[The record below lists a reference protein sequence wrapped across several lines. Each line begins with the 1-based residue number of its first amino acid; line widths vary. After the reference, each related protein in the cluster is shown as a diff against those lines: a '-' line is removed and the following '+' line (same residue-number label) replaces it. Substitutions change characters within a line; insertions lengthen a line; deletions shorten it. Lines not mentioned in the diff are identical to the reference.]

1 MLCLVSASVSKVER
15 AMDPRSLAMPDD
27 RHIKL
32 CQDWAHST
40 TSVSYEDT
48 GALQSQAQVLVQA
61 SIAQSICSQ
70 GARIGSWLLLL
81 LGMALFPLL
90 PMCAAEAEAVSVD
103 AVTSAA
109 VIEKAPLRS
118 NYGLHFSA
126 DKLQERVQMLES
138 ISDEIRLDNTP
149 HDALTAEDLLDSV
162 QGTENDGL
170 FLGRN
175 ANDVRQDTKQ
185 MAAAAAAQ
193 NTPLVDPVTGYDSA
207 NYHVFNPKFA
217 IKSWIMDPAF
227 SGFAGYFL
235 QPADYGQSYIG
246 KITLEEYAEAWRH
259 YIADMPVNRKCHIF
273 SSKHRFTVYGKDC
286 LEVHNLERIEARAN
300 KEGMLSSVVLVQ
312 HLGDQIPDVVML
324 DFLSQRYKQL
334 QPQHSPI
341 QRLSL
346 LAGDLC
352 TLSSV
357 LSQDSYKCSLNWF
370 TAASDVFMVYK
381 QSRYNGSNIATIMF
395 GDEQYFN
402 NVQLPLVK
410 KRLATIRQRLGQLG
424 VADPTNIQPNP

>member
-1 MLCLVSASVSKVER
+1 
-15 AMDPRSLAMPDD
+15 MPYG

-32 CQDWAHST
+32 CRCYVRVEEGVSSHMGSEHLEARGEVMDHVSPT
-40 TSVSYEDT
+40 PTVLTSYKDGTSMRF
-48 GALQSQAQVLVQA
+48 L
-61 SIAQSICSQ
+61 
-70 GARIGSWLLLL
+70 GARMGSWCLVL
-81 LGMALFPLL
+81 LGLALSPLL
-90 PMCAAEAEAVSVD
+90 PLCAAEAEAVSVD
-103 AVTSAA
+103 AVTSAVVLEGDPVSA
-109 VIEKAPLRS
+109 Q
-118 NYGLHFSA
+118 YGLHFSERE
-126 DKLQERVQMLES
+126 LQKRVQLLES
-138 ISDEIRLDNTP
+138 ISDEIRLDNTAY
-149 HDALTAEDLLDSV
+149 DTLTAEDLLDSIN
-162 QGTENDGL
+162 GSENDGL
-170 FLGRN
+170 FVGKN
-175 ANDVRQDTKQ
+175 ANDVRQDTKK
-185 MAAAAAAQ
+185 MAEAAAAQ

-217 IKSWIMDPAF
+217 IKSWITDPAF

-259 YIADMPVNRKCHIF
+259 YIADMPVNRKCYVF

-300 KEGMLSSVVLVQ
+300 KDGMLSSVVLVQ

-334 QPQHSPI
+334 QPQHSPM
-341 QRLSL
+341 QHLSS

-352 TLSSV
+352 TLSRL
-357 LSQDSYKCSLNWF
+357 LSQDRYKCTLHWF
-370 TAASDVFMVYK
+370 TAASDVFMIYK

-410 KRLATIRQRLGQLG
+410 KRLATIRQRLGQIG
-424 VADPTNIQPNP
+424 VEDPTERKPNP

>member
-1 MLCLVSASVSKVER
+1 
-15 AMDPRSLAMPDD
+15 MPYG

-32 CQDWAHST
+32 CCCTHGVASESSHMVVKNAAFQGKAVAT
-40 TSVSYEDT
+40 ILPTLSVQPPYEVFKLIRSLFAVV
-48 GALQSQAQVLVQA
+48 GQV
-61 SIAQSICSQ
+61 
-70 GARIGSWLLLL
+70 GSLL
-81 LGMALFPLL
+81 LGAALFLLL

-109 VIEKAPLRS
+109 VLEKAPLRS

-170 FLGRN
+170 FLGKN
-175 ANDVRQDTKQ
+175 TNDVRQDTKQ

-193 NTPLVDPVTGYDSA
+193 SSPLVDPVTGSDSA
-207 NYHVFNPKFA
+207 NYHVFNSKFA
-217 IKSWIMDPAF
+217 IKSWITDPAF

-259 YIADMPVNRKCHIF
+259 YIADMPVNRKCYVF
-273 SSKHRFTVYGKDC
+273 SSKRRFTVYGKDC

-300 KEGMLSSVVLVQ
+300 KDGMLSSVVLVQ
-312 HLGDQIPDVVML
+312 HLGDQIPDAVML

-334 QPQHSPI
+334 QPQHSPM
-341 QRLSL
+341 QHLSS

-352 TLSSV
+352 TLSRL
-357 LSQDSYKCSLNWF
+357 LSQDRYKCTLHWF
-370 TAASDVFMVYK
+370 TAASDVFMIYK

-410 KRLATIRQRLGQLG
+410 KRLATIRQRLGQIG
-424 VADPTNIQPNP
+424 VADPTNIQHNP

>member
-1 MLCLVSASVSKVER
+1 
-15 AMDPRSLAMPDD
+15 MPDD

-61 SIAQSICSQ
+61 STAQSICSQ

-90 PMCAAEAEAVSVD
+90 PMCVAEAEAVSVD

-109 VIEKAPLRS
+109 VLEKAPLRS

-175 ANDVRQDTKQ
+175 ANDERQDTKQ

-207 NYHVFNPKFA
+207 NYHVFNSKFA
-217 IKSWIMDPAF
+217 IKSWITDPAF

-259 YIADMPVNRKCHIF
+259 YIADMPVNRKCYVF

-300 KEGMLSSVVLVQ
+300 KDGMLSSVVLVQ

-334 QPQHSPI
+334 QPQHSPM
-341 QRLSL
+341 QHLSS

-352 TLSSV
+352 TLSRL
-357 LSQDSYKCSLNWF
+357 LSQDRYKCTLNWF

-395 GDEQYFN
+395 GDEQFFN

-410 KRLATIRQRLGQLG
+410 KRLAIIRQRLGQIG
-424 VADPTNIQPNP
+424 VADPTDIQPNP

>member
-61 SIAQSICSQ
+61 SIAQSICSL

-109 VIEKAPLRS
+109 VLEEDPLRS
-118 NYGLHFSA
+118 TYGLHFSE

-217 IKSWIMDPAF
+217 IKSWITDPAF

-259 YIADMPVNRKCHIF
+259 YIADMPVNRKCYVF

-300 KEGMLSSVVLVQ
+300 KDGMLSSVVLVQ

-334 QPQHSPI
+334 QPQHSPM
-341 QRLSL
+341 QHLSS
-346 LAGDLC
+346 LAEDLC
-352 TLSSV
+352 TLSRL
-357 LSQDSYKCSLNWF
+357 LSQDRYKCTLNWF

-395 GDEQYFN
+395 GDEQFFN

-410 KRLATIRQRLGQLG
+410 KRLATIRQRLGQIG
-424 VADPTNIQPNP
+424 VADPTNIQPTP

>member
-1 MLCLVSASVSKVER
+1 
-15 AMDPRSLAMPDD
+15 MPYG

-32 CQDWAHST
+32 CCCTHGVASESSHMVVKNAAFQGKAVAT
-40 TSVSYEDT
+40 ILPTLSVQPPYEVFKLIRSLFAVV
-48 GALQSQAQVLVQA
+48 GQV
-61 SIAQSICSQ
+61 
-70 GARIGSWLLLL
+70 GSLL
-81 LGMALFPLL
+81 LGAALFLLL

-109 VIEKAPLRS
+109 VLEKAPLRS
-118 NYGLHFSA
+118 TYGLHFSA

-170 FLGRN
+170 FLGKN
-175 ANDVRQDTKQ
+175 TNDVRQDTKQ

-193 NTPLVDPVTGYDSA
+193 SSPLVDPVTGSDSA
-207 NYHVFNPKFA
+207 NYHVFNSKFA
-217 IKSWIMDPAF
+217 IKSWITDPAF

-259 YIADMPVNRKCHIF
+259 YIADMPVNRKCYVF

-300 KEGMLSSVVLVQ
+300 KYGMLSSVVLVQ

-324 DFLSQRYKQL
+324 DFLSQRYKPL
-334 QPQHSPI
+334 QPQHSPM
-341 QRLSL
+341 QHLSS
-346 LAGDLC
+346 LAEDLC
-352 TLSSV
+352 TLSRL
-357 LSQDSYKCSLNWF
+357 LSQDRYKCTLNWF
-370 TAASDVFMVYK
+370 TAASDVFMIYK

-410 KRLATIRQRLGQLG
+410 KRLATIRQRLGQIG

>member
-1 MLCLVSASVSKVER
+1 
-15 AMDPRSLAMPDD
+15 MPYG

-32 CQDWAHST
+32 CCCTHGVASESSHMVVKNAAFQGKAVAT
-40 TSVSYEDT
+40 ILPTLSVQPPYEVFKLIRSLFAVV
-48 GALQSQAQVLVQA
+48 GQV
-61 SIAQSICSQ
+61 
-70 GARIGSWLLLL
+70 GSLL
-81 LGMALFPLL
+81 LGAALFLLL

-109 VIEKAPLRS
+109 VLEKAPLRS

-170 FLGRN
+170 FLGKN
-175 ANDVRQDTKQ
+175 TNDVRQDTKQ

-193 NTPLVDPVTGYDSA
+193 SSPLVDPVTGSDSA
-207 NYHVFNPKFA
+207 NYHVFNSKFA
-217 IKSWIMDPAF
+217 IKSWITDPAF

-259 YIADMPVNRKCHIF
+259 YIADMPVNRKCYVF

-300 KEGMLSSVVLVQ
+300 KDGMLSSVVLVQ

-324 DFLSQRYKQL
+324 DFLSQRYKPL
-334 QPQHSPI
+334 QPQHSPM
-341 QRLSL
+341 QHLSS
-346 LAGDLC
+346 LAEDLC
-352 TLSSV
+352 TLSRL
-357 LSQDSYKCSLNWF
+357 LSQDRYKCTLNWF
-370 TAASDVFMVYK
+370 TAASDVFMIYK

-410 KRLATIRQRLGQLG
+410 KRLATIRQRLGQIG

>member
-1 MLCLVSASVSKVER
+1 
-15 AMDPRSLAMPDD
+15 MPYG

-32 CQDWAHST
+32 CCCTHGVASESSHMVVKNAAFQGKAVAT
-40 TSVSYEDT
+40 ILPTLSVQPPYEVFKLIRSLFAVV
-48 GALQSQAQVLVQA
+48 GQV
-61 SIAQSICSQ
+61 
-70 GARIGSWLLLL
+70 GSLL
-81 LGMALFPLL
+81 LGAALFLLL

-109 VIEKAPLRS
+109 VLEKAPLRS

-170 FLGRN
+170 FLGKN
-175 ANDVRQDTKQ
+175 TNDVRQDTKQ

-193 NTPLVDPVTGYDSA
+193 SSPLVDPVTGSDSA
-207 NYHVFNPKFA
+207 NYHVFNSKFA
-217 IKSWIMDPAF
+217 IKSWITDPAF

-259 YIADMPVNRKCHIF
+259 YIADMPVNRKCYVF

-300 KEGMLSSVVLVQ
+300 KDGMLSSVVLVQ
-312 HLGDQIPDVVML
+312 HLGDQIPDAVML

-334 QPQHSPI
+334 QPQHSPM
-341 QRLSL
+341 QHLSS

-352 TLSSV
+352 TLSRL
-357 LSQDSYKCSLNWF
+357 LSQDRYKCTLHWF
-370 TAASDVFMVYK
+370 TAASDVFMIYK

-410 KRLATIRQRLGQLG
+410 KRLATIRQRLGQIG
-424 VADPTNIQPNP
+424 VADPTNIQHNP

>member
-1 MLCLVSASVSKVER
+1 MTL
-15 AMDPRSLAMPDD
+15 RSLAMPYG

-40 TSVSYEDT
+40 TSVSYEYT

-109 VIEKAPLRS
+109 VLEEDPLRS
-118 NYGLHFSA
+118 SYGLHFSA

-138 ISDEIRLDNTP
+138 ISDEIRLDNIP
-149 HDALTAEDLLDSV
+149 HDALTTEDLLDSV

-217 IKSWIMDPAF
+217 IKSWITDPAF

-259 YIADMPVNRKCHIF
+259 YIADMPVNRKCYVF
-273 SSKHRFTVYGKDC
+273 SSKRRFTVYGKDC

-312 HLGDQIPDVVML
+312 HLGDQIPTVVML
-324 DFLSQRYKQL
+324 DFLSQRYKQI
-334 QPQHSPI
+334 QPQHSPV
-341 QRLSL
+341 QNLSS

-352 TLSSV
+352 TLSSL
-357 LSQDSYKCSLNWF
+357 LSQDRYKCSLNWF
-370 TAASDVFMVYK
+370 TAASDVFMLYK

-410 KRLATIRQRLGQLG
+410 KRLATIRQRLGQIG
-424 VADPTNIQPNP
+424 VEDPTERQPNP

>member
-1 MLCLVSASVSKVER
+1 
-15 AMDPRSLAMPDD
+15 MPYG

-32 CQDWAHST
+32 CCCTHGVASESSHMVVKNAAFQGKAVAT
-40 TSVSYEDT
+40 ILPTLSVQPPYE
-48 GALQSQAQVLVQA
+48 GFKLIRSLFAVVGQV
-61 SIAQSICSQ
+61 
-70 GARIGSWLLLL
+70 GSLL
-81 LGMALFPLL
+81 LGAALFLLL
-90 PMCAAEAEAVSVD
+90 PLYAAEAETVSVD
-103 AVTSAA
+103 AGTSAA
-109 VIEKAPLRS
+109 VLEKAPLRS

-126 DKLQERVQMLES
+126 DKLQERGQMLES
-138 ISDEIRLDNTP
+138 ISYEIRLDNTP

-259 YIADMPVNRKCHIF
+259 YIADMPVNRKCYVF

-300 KEGMLSSVVLVQ
+300 KDGMLSSVVLVQ

-334 QPQHSPI
+334 QPQHSPM
-341 QRLSL
+341 QHLSS
-346 LAGDLC
+346 LAEDLC
-352 TLSSV
+352 TLSRL
-357 LSQDSYKCSLNWF
+357 LSQDRYKCTLNWF
-370 TAASDVFMVYK
+370 TAASDVFMIYK

-395 GDEQYFN
+395 GDEQFFN

-424 VADPTNIQPNP
+424 VADPTNIQLNP